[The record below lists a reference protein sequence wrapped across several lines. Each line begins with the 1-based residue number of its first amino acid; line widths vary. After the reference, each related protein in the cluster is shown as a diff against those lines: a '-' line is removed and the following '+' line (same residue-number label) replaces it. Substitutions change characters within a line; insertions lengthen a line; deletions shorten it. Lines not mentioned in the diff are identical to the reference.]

1 MGRPSSLI
9 THRSTLPYLDAKESL
24 VTLRVGNHQ
33 SKERRRELIDWR
45 GTLSLCLLNYLGVKA
60 MYISF
65 SSQLAIVPKEDKK

>member
-1 MGRPSSLI
+1 MGRPSYSPP
-9 THRSTLPYLDAKESL
+9 TYHRSTLREESL